1 MTTTTGPITGPGR
14 GTGLADCGCPEN
26 RRAGLSRR
34 ALLQMAGVA
43 GVTAVTT
50 LSGAR
55 VAFGAPTG
63 AGTLVVLSLRGG
75 FDGLSAIVPVG
86 DPDYATNRPNIG
98 IPASTTKKIDS
109 IFGLHPAMSPVFDLW
124 DAGQMAAVHAVGQ
137 ADPTRSHFEAME
149 EMERAAPTSSLRTGW
164 VDRTLG
170 AWGDPGKFAGTQ
182 VGSRGLPESM
192 LGPNQKFAMN
202 SIADVKLAVDENEV
216 PLSRWKSAM
225 SMLHHGERA
234 EVTQPISSAL
244 EAVGDMHGLQKQPDD
259 PATLGY
265 PANSG
270 LGQALHDVAR
280 LVKANLGLRVATV
293 DYGNWDMHVGLGAPD
308 NGWMHNQLTEMST
321 AMAAFAKE
329 LGDDLG
335 KVTLITLS
343 EFGRRLQQNGSGGLD
358 HGHGNAVLVLGGN
371 IRGNA
376 VHGRWPTL
384 AADRLD
390 QGDLA
395 GTTDY
400 RSIVAEVL
408 TKNCG
413 VPTTTQIFPGYK
425 PKPVGLV

>member
-1 MTTTTGPITGPGR
+1 MMTTTGPATGPGQ
-14 GTGLADCGCPEN
+14 GVALQECGCPEN
-26 RRAGLSRR
+26 RQAGLSRR
-34 ALLQMAGVA
+34 ALLRMAGVA
-43 GVTAVTT
+43 GAAAVTT

-63 AGTLVVLSLRGG
+63 AGALVVLSLRGG
-75 FDGLSAIVPVG
+75 FDGLSAIVPSG
-86 DPDYATNRPNIG
+86 DPGYATARPNIG
-98 IPASTTKKIDS
+98 VPAGQTKKIDS

-137 ADPTRSHFEAME
+137 ADPTRSHFEAMA

-170 AWGDPGKFAGTQ
+170 EWGDPGKFAGTQ
-182 VGSRGLPESM
+182 VGSRGLPASM

-202 SIADVKLAVDENEV
+202 SIGDVKLAVDENTV
-216 PLSRWKSAM
+216 ALSRWKSAL
-225 SMLHHGERA
+225 SMLHHGQRA
-234 EVTQPISSAL
+234 QVSQPITSAL
-244 EAVGDMHGLQKQPDD
+244 DAVGDMRGLQKQPDD
-259 PATLGY
+259 PTTLGY

-280 LVKANLGLRVATV
+280 LVNADLGLRVATV
-293 DYGNWDMHVGLGAPD
+293 DYGNWDMHVGLGAAD
-308 NGWMHNQLTEMST
+308 NGWMHNQLTEMTT

-329 LGDDLG
+329 LGDNLS

-343 EFGRRLQQNGSGGLD
+343 EFGRRVQQNGSGGLD
-358 HGHGNAVLVLGGN
+358 HGHGNAVLVLGGKIN
-371 IRGNA
+371 GNA
-376 VHGRWPTL
+376 VHGKWPTL
-384 AADRLD
+384 AADKLD

-400 RSIVAEVL
+400 RSIVAEIL

-413 VPTTTQIFPGYK
+413 VSATTEIFPGYK